1 MTTSLRFCRAVSG
14 VLQDEGF
21 EVLTAPDGE
30 TALKM
35 VAAEAP
41 DLVLLD
47 IALPGL
53 DGLEAL
59 TELKRQHPLLPV
71 IMVSAYGSVENAVK
85 ATRLGA
91 FDFIEKPPNAD
102 KILLSVRNA
111 LENARLA
118 EENRR
123 LRQQRAPVKEIIGES
138 AAIRR
143 LREKLALVAPT
154 NAAVLISGENGT
166 GKELVARA
174 LHAFSRRAHQP
185 LVEVN
190 CAAIPEDLIESE
202 LFGHEKGAFTG
213 ASSQHRGKFDLA
225 HEGTLFLDEIGDM
238 SLKTQAKI
246 LRILEEQ
253 RFERVGGGRPIQVD
267 VRVLAATNKN
277 LEEEIVKG
285 RFREDLYHRINV
297 IPLSVPPLRER
308 REDIP
313 LLAAHFLQGALPG
326 ERRPGQD
333 LHPRGPG
340 GPGRHALAGERP
352 GAEELR
358 LPPGHPQPLRSGGR
372 GRPAPGRLRD
382 GAGGRLRL
390 YRSLSPGA
398 LLQGGPGP
406 LREAVLTA
414 QIVGVPGQRQPAG
427 GEDRPGALPPLPE
440 TEGLRPGTRE
450 GRGVKGKKGKRVK
463 VQRGGSRFHLAPK
476 LYLGTKLIAKFNLA
490 GEEGVPK
497 PELGNQT

>member
-1 MTTSLRFCRAVSG
+1 MPGTLLVVDDEPQILRAVSG
-14 VLQDEGF
+14 LLQDEGF

-111 LENARLA
+111 LEWARLA

-138 AAIRR
+138 AAISR

-154 NAAVLISGENGT
+154 NAAVLIIGENGS

-174 LHAFSRRAHQP
+174 LHASSRRAHQP

-213 ASSQHRGKFDLA
+213 ASSRRRGKFDLA

-277 LEEEIVKG
+277 LEEEIIKG

-313 LLAAHFLQGALPG
+313 LLAAHFLKELSQ
-326 ERRPGQD
+326 EN
-333 LHPRGPG
+333 G
-340 GPGRHALAGERP
+340 GPAKTFTPAALEALAAMPWPGNVRELKNFVFRLAILSP
-352 GAEELR
+352 FDLVDVADLPLAASGAEPAADYDFIDPFLQVPSFREARALFEKQFLR
-358 LPPGHPQPLRSGGR
+358 RKLSECKGNVSLLAEKIGLERSH
-372 GRPAPGRLRD
+372 
-382 GAGGRLRL
+382 L
-390 YRSLSPGA
+390 YRKLKAYGLEPGK
-398 LLQGGPGP
+398 
-406 LREAVLTA
+406 EW
-414 QIVGVPGQRQPAG
+414 
-427 GEDRPGALPPLPE
+427 
-440 TEGLRPGTRE
+440 EG
-450 GRGVKGKKGKRVK
+450 
-463 VQRGGSRFHLAPK
+463 
-476 LYLGTKLIAKFNLA
+476 
-490 GEEGVPK
+490 
-497 PELGNQT
+497 

>member
-1 MTTSLRFCRAVSG
+1 MPGTLLVVDDEPQILRAVSG

-35 VAAEAP
+35 VAAQAP

-138 AAIRR
+138 TAIRR

-154 NAAVLISGENGT
+154 NAAVLIIGENGT
-166 GKELVARA
+166 GKEVVART
-174 LHAFSRRAHQP
+174 LHAFSRRAYQP

-213 ASSQHRGKFDLA
+213 ASSQYRGKFDLA

-277 LEEEIVKG
+277 LEEEIIKG

-313 LLAAHFLQGALPG
+313 LLAAHFLKELSQEDGAPAKTFTPAAL
-326 ERRPGQD
+326 E
-333 LHPRGPG
+333 
-340 GPGRHALAGERP
+340 ALAAMPWPGNVRELKNFVFRLAILSP
-352 GAEELR
+352 FDLVDVGDLPLAASGAEPAADYDFIDPFLQVPSFREARALFEKQFLR
-358 LPPGHPQPLRSGGR
+358 RQLSECQGNVSLLAEKIGLERSH
-372 GRPAPGRLRD
+372 
-382 GAGGRLRL
+382 L
-390 YRSLSPGA
+390 YRKLKAYGLEPGK
-398 LLQGGPGP
+398 
-406 LREAVLTA
+406 E
-414 QIVGVPGQRQPAG
+414 
-427 GEDRPGALPPLPE
+427 GEG
-440 TEGLRPGTRE
+440 
-450 GRGVKGKKGKRVK
+450 
-463 VQRGGSRFHLAPK
+463 
-476 LYLGTKLIAKFNLA
+476 
-490 GEEGVPK
+490 
-497 PELGNQT
+497 